1 MQATTSFN
9 KEEVLSNATPF
20 LSLTYGRSQEK
31 VFPDTFFSFAGA
43 LIAEEYARLAPP
55 ENACLPPTY
64 PYVNSCLRLLLAQFK

>member
-1 MQATTSFN
+1 MQECPRHHLIRKKCYRTLRPRM
-9 KEEVLSNATPF
+9 EEVKKKSFRAP
-20 LSLTYGRSQEK
+20 
-31 VFPDTFFSFAGA
+31 FFSFAGA